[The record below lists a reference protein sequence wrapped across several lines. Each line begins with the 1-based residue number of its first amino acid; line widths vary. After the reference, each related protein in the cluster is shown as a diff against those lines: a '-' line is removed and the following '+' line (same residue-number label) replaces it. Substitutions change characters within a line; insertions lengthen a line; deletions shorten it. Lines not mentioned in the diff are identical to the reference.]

1 MPSRRTFW
9 GNDMLKTDPTVKKE
23 TVYIAVWS
31 VLFSLLMEAVFLV
44 LSRWD
49 YTVLLGNLLGLFIS
63 VGNFF
68 LLGLT
73 VQKAVTKDE
82 KEAKTVMKL
91 SQTYR
96 NLGIVVLVGLGIILD
111 CFNTVAVILPVF
123 FPRIAIFLRPL
134 FDKKTDK

>member
-1 MPSRRTFW
+1 MKKI
-9 GNDMLKTDPTVKKE
+9 DQTVLKE
-23 TVYIAVWS
+23 TGYIASWTLIFSVLMQAVYLVASLWS
-31 VLFSLLMEAVFLV
+31 VK
-44 LSRWD
+44 
-49 YTVLLGNLLGLFIS
+49 VLLGNLLGLVIS

-111 CFNTVAVILPVF
+111 CFDTVAVILPVF
-123 FPRIAIFLRPL
+123 FPRIAIVFRPL
-134 FDKKTDK
+134 FDKKADK

>member
-1 MPSRRTFW
+1 MK
-9 GNDMLKTDPTVKKE
+9 KTDPTVIKE
-23 TVYIAVWS
+23 TKYIALWCIIFSVLMQAVYLVASLWS
-31 VLFSLLMEAVFLV
+31 VK
-44 LSRWD
+44 
-49 YTVLLGNLLGLFIS
+49 VLLGNLLGLVIS

-111 CFNTVAVILPVF
+111 CFDTVAVILPVF
-123 FPRIAIFLRPL
+123 FPRIAIVFRPL
-134 FDKKTDK
+134 FDKKADK

>member
-1 MPSRRTFW
+1 
-9 GNDMLKTDPTVKKE
+9 MLKTDPTVKKE
-23 TVYIAVWS
+23 TKYIAAWS
-31 VLFSLLMEAVFLV
+31 VVFSLLMEAVFLV
-44 LSRWD
+44 LSLWD
-49 YTVLLGNLLGLFIS
+49 IRVLLGNLLGLFIS

-82 KEAKTVMKL
+82 KEAKTVIKL

-96 NLGIVVLVGLGIILD
+96 NLGVVVLVGLGIVLD

-123 FPRIAIFLRPL
+123 FPRIAIVFRPL
-134 FDKKTDK
+134 FDKKADK

>member
-1 MPSRRTFW
+1 
-9 GNDMLKTDPTVKKE
+9 MLKTDPTVKKE
-23 TVYIAVWS
+23 TVFIAVWS

-49 YTVLLGNLLGLFIS
+49 YTVLLGNLLGLVIS

-123 FPRIAIFLRPL
+123 FPRIAIVFRPL
-134 FDKKTDK
+134 FDKKADK